1 MPEAQRIKT
10 KVCLVGEAAVGK
22 TSLIRRFVQ
31 DEFDDRYI
39 TTLGAKVSKREMAF
53 ETPDRTKIHMD
64 MTVWDIMGEKGFRDL
79 LKEAFFHG
87 AKGVVAV
94 CDLTRYSTLKELDDW
109 VQSVFNVVGEIPVV
123 YAVNKIDLKDEVMI
137 LYGVKEIQQAVRA
150 FEAPYFYASAKT
162 GENVEV
168 LFRRLGTMVLQ
179 REGIAVATLINSEN
193 NARIVKYAA
202 SKSGRGSGRGCRM
215 TKQKQLKSKVCLVGD
230 KGVGKTSLISRYTIN
245 MYDEGYLT
253 TLGTHVTKKEAR
265 ILLPEYDL
273 LVDIDITIWDI
284 MGEKGFRELL
294 KDAYFYGANGILA
307 VADLTR
313 RGTLDNLDD
322 WIDGVEDVVGK
333 VPILIAVNKSD
344 LTANARFREI
354 DVAAFAKAY
363 HAEFFLTSAKTGERV
378 EDAFGR
384 LGTLVADEQLQL
396 AEPV

>member
-39 TTLGAKVSKREMAF
+39 TTLGAKVSKREMA
-53 ETPDRTKIHMD
+53 
-64 MTVWDIMGEKGFRDL
+64 FRDL

-137 LYGVKEIQQAVRA
+137 LYGDKEIEQAVRA

-179 REGIAVATLINSEN
+179 REGIAVAT
-193 NARIVKYAA
+193 
-202 SKSGRGSGRGCRM
+202 
-215 TKQKQLKSKVCLVGD
+215 
-230 KGVGKTSLISRYTIN
+230 
-245 MYDEGYLT
+245 
-253 TLGTHVTKKEAR
+253 
-265 ILLPEYDL
+265 
-273 LVDIDITIWDI
+273 
-284 MGEKGFRELL
+284 
-294 KDAYFYGANGILA
+294 
-307 VADLTR
+307 
-313 RGTLDNLDD
+313 
-322 WIDGVEDVVGK
+322 
-333 VPILIAVNKSD
+333 
-344 LTANARFREI
+344 
-354 DVAAFAKAY
+354 
-363 HAEFFLTSAKTGERV
+363 
-378 EDAFGR
+378 
-384 LGTLVADEQLQL
+384 
-396 AEPV
+396 